1 MSSGMYQCISAGAS
15 VLGAIWKMK
24 VRPSSCRVS
33 PSFSMR
39 RVGSSRPD
47 VPREVASPSPAPT
60 CPRGEGGS
68 REPYMYWARRLMA
81 LPASTFSAT
90 AASMKPPGAMIRTL
104 PAATSFSSTT
114 PCTPP

>member
-1 MSSGMYQCISAGAS
+1 MISAVKLS
-15 VLGAIWKMK
+15 
-24 VRPSSCRVS
+24 
-33 PSFSMR
+33 
-39 RVGSSRPD
+39 
-47 VPREVASPSPAPT
+47 
-60 CPRGEGGS
+60 GGS

-90 AASMKPPGAMIRTL
+90 AASMKPLGAMIRTL